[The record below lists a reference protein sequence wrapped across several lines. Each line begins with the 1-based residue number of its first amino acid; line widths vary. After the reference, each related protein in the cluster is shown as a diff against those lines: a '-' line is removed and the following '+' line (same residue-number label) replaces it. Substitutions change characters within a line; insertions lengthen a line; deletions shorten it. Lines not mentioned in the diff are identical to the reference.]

1 MRKAIF
7 GQPVT
12 AVDVERLPGADRAVG
27 FVRLCGA
34 LIGAAL
40 AERAGF
46 FTLPR
51 ISERVNVPDG
61 GVDASYTAT
70 VGLDIAE
77 AGGLVGPGTSVYQ
90 FKYRDPAAAAL
101 GALVNGIVQKLRQE
115 VRRTPPA
122 ADRYVLMTNLSLSLE
137 HGRRLREALM
147 EAHPP
152 LASKVVVVWGAAEVA
167 LALNATPRLRHVFF
181 SESGLCTLDTA
192 ESELRA
198 AYESVGWP
206 DFVDREDERRAI
218 ESFAGDPG
226 ARYLELVGPRY
237 SGRTRLV
244 IEALEKWGASV
255 IWASEPEAAT
265 LDVVRELDSDT
276 SPGILVVDG
285 CTPAALRDVRDRARS
300 RQRLKTI
307 GISTGGVR
315 EASGVERGRI
325 VVDRLPYDAA
335 AKLVRNVLGH
345 MAPLQESW
353 VIETAGSLPGLLVH
367 VAALLRDGAI
377 SPAPDPDGVQRRLG
391 DFLHDRYTQGLS
403 PKAREAL
410 AAASL
415 LSAVGVEGDV
425 GREIDAVSEAL
436 GIEPGT
442 FGLVRSE
449 LEDHGLVRRRGRF
462 VEVIP
467 PRLAEEVAS
476 RTLLRPETAIAELS
490 VRLTGSA
497 FMRFL
502 ERLRSLPGDTSRRT
516 IANIL
521 EAGGW
526 FQDLGSL
533 ERGARRFEALVPAAP
548 GEALR
553 CLERLLGPLSA
564 EELLGRVT
572 GDFRRS
578 VVFALDELALGS
590 RTFSVAARLL
600 LALAEAENEDYGN
613 NARGTFVSL
622 FHWNHPEVPAPL
634 TVRQEVLEAGAASGS
649 AARRAVVA
657 KACGTAFSEHGF
669 VFLHHSKG
677 PMVPERPARPGT
689 WEEVRRYGEGV
700 LAILDRLITDSD
712 ASVRDEA
719 ATSLEEVVGA
729 FVRLSL
735 LPDGF
740 HSLGGKAFG
749 ALERV
754 GREAGSARSRS
765 RAVSSLELIAEGLR
779 EQAEANPL
787 DSVAAALG
795 RARALIEHLTAR
807 TLKDRL
813 WYWLGPQTWALEVDP
828 QGQERTVSAIRALA
842 RELAADPQ
850 ALRKELP
857 WLTSEDAE
865 HRSPLFHELG
875 RLDRG
880 ERLGPL
886 LAEPGDQFWAQAVAA
901 YFQGWHETEPD
912 RAGRALDDLIA
923 SRPDLSAGTLA
934 ATGSLPTSHDTVRR
948 VRQIAE
954 HRGIPRPELA
964 RQIAFGLAWDRL
976 SAPDAE
982 ALIGSIDDQTAETRS
997 VLLHGIRL
1005 RLARGAELSAGLE
1018 DMGWSFLESTLPADE
1033 GRARDAGW
1041 DGLAMKLGERDPKRL
1056 LALFT
1061 RLLRESVSQGRRR
1074 FRPSNDVALT
1084 WKTLLRRE
1092 RQGLLGVLLE
1102 FSLGPDVPYW
1112 LDWALSKELRPDEDM
1127 PTLLAFVERHGIEG
1141 ARVVADAVDAER
1153 DGFWRLAR
1161 QLLVRW
1167 GEDQRL
1173 GARLASRALSGSWSG
1188 SAVPLIVER
1197 LRLAQELAS
1206 DPDPKV
1212 VRWAQT
1218 VLASLQEWKKSAAR
1232 EDREDWIWD
1241 QRISRAELE
1250 GILEQ
1255 KNTPERVWVIGRLLK
1270 DAPESRGRELL
1281 TPEDI
1286 LDALPGLGHLD
1297 ERTRRKWEAWAR
1309 HWSRAD

>member
-425 GREIDAVSEAL
+425 AHEIDDVSGAL
-436 GIEPGT
+436 GIAPGT
-442 FGLVRSE
+442 FALVRSE
-449 LEDHGLVRRRGRF
+449 LEDRGLVRRRGPF

-476 RTLLRPETAIAELS
+476 RALADPRRTVAEL
-490 VRLTGSA
+490 RRGLTDSA

-521 EAGGW
+521 EVGGS
-526 FQDLGSL
+526 FRDLDSL
-533 ERGARRFEALVPAAP
+533 ERSARRFEALVPAAP
-548 GEALR
+548 REALR

-564 EELLGRVT
+564 EELRGRVT
-572 GDFRRS
+572 GDFRQS

-590 RTFSVAARLL
+590 RTFSGTARLL
-600 LALAEAENEDYGN
+600 LALAEAENEDWGN

-634 TVRQEVLEAGAASGS
+634 PVRREILEEGGASGS
-649 AARRAVVA
+649 AARRAIVA
-657 KACGTAFSEHGF
+657 EACGAAFSEHPWIA
-669 VFLHHSKG
+669 LHHAKG
-677 PMVPERPARPGT
+677 AAVPEGPARPGT
-689 WEEVRRYGEGV
+689 WEEVRCYGEGI
-700 LAILDRLITDSD
+700 LAILDRLIADPD
-712 ASVRDEA
+712 AAVRKEA
-719 ATSLEEVVGA
+719 VAALDEVVGA

-735 LPDGF
+735 LPEGF
-740 HSLGGKAFG
+740 HALGGKAFD
-749 ALERV
+749 ALERA
-754 GREAGSARSRS
+754 GRDAGSARSRS
-765 RAVSSLELIAEGLR
+765 RIVSSLELIVEDLR
-779 EQAEANPL
+779 ERAEAGAPRRSQGQDL
-787 DSVAAALG
+787 EGSALVLG
-795 RARALIEHLTAR
+795 RAT
-807 TLKDRL
+807 
-813 WYWLGPQTWALEVDP
+813 
-828 QGQERTVSAIRALA
+828 
-842 RELAADPQ
+842 
-850 ALRKELP
+850 
-857 WLTSEDAE
+857 
-865 HRSPLFHELG
+865 
-875 RLDRG
+875 
-880 ERLGPL
+880 
-886 LAEPGDQFWAQAVAA
+886 
-901 YFQGWHETEPD
+901 
-912 RAGRALDDLIA
+912 
-923 SRPDLSAGTLA
+923 
-934 ATGSLPTSHDTVRR
+934 
-948 VRQIAE
+948 
-954 HRGIPRPELA
+954 
-964 RQIAFGLAWDRL
+964 
-976 SAPDAE
+976 
-982 ALIGSIDDQTAETRS
+982 
-997 VLLHGIRL
+997 
-1005 RLARGAELSAGLE
+1005 
-1018 DMGWSFLESTLPADE
+1018 
-1033 GRARDAGW
+1033 
-1041 DGLAMKLGERDPKRL
+1041 
-1056 LALFT
+1056 
-1061 RLLRESVSQGRRR
+1061 
-1074 FRPSNDVALT
+1074 N
-1084 WKTLLRRE
+1084 
-1092 RQGLLGVLLE
+1092 
-1102 FSLGPDVPYW
+1102 
-1112 LDWALSKELRPDEDM
+1112 
-1127 PTLLAFVERHGIEG
+1127 
-1141 ARVVADAVDAER
+1141 
-1153 DGFWRLAR
+1153 
-1161 QLLVRW
+1161 
-1167 GEDQRL
+1167 L
-1173 GARLASRALSGSWSG
+1173 GAR
-1188 SAVPLIVER
+1188 
-1197 LRLAQELAS
+1197 
-1206 DPDPKV
+1206 
-1212 VRWAQT
+1212 
-1218 VLASLQEWKKSAAR
+1218 
-1232 EDREDWIWD
+1232 
-1241 QRISRAELE
+1241 
-1250 GILEQ
+1250 
-1255 KNTPERVWVIGRLLK
+1255 GRF
-1270 DAPESRGRELL
+1270 AG
-1281 TPEDI
+1281 
-1286 LDALPGLGHLD
+1286 
-1297 ERTRRKWEAWAR
+1297 
-1309 HWSRAD
+1309 

>member
-12 AVDVERLPGADRAVG
+12 AIDVERLPGDDRAVA

-40 AERAGF
+40 AERAGSF
-46 FTLPR
+46 ILPR
-51 ISERVNVPDG
+51 ISERINVPDG
-61 GVDASYTAT
+61 GVDASYTAA

-77 AGGLVGPGTSVYQ
+77 AGGLVGPGTTVYQ
-90 FKYRDPAAAAL
+90 FKYRDPTAATL
-101 GALVNGIVQKLRQE
+101 RALVNGVVQKLRQE
-115 VRRTPPA
+115 LRRTPPA
-122 ADRYVLMTNLSLSLE
+122 ADRYVLMTNLDLSLE
-137 HGRRLREALM
+137 HGRRLREALI

-152 LASKVVVVWGAAEVA
+152 LATKVVVVWGAAELA

-181 SESGLCTLDTA
+181 AESGLCTLDTA

-198 AYESVGWP
+198 VYDNVGWP
-206 DFVDREDERRAI
+206 DFVGREEERRAI
-218 ESFAGDPG
+218 ESFAGDPRS
-226 ARYLELVGPRY
+226 RYLEIVGPRY

-244 IEALEKWGASV
+244 MEALEKRGASV
-255 IWASEPEAAT
+255 VWASEPEAAT
-265 LDVVRELDSDT
+265 LDVFRELDSDA

-285 CTPAALRDVRDRARS
+285 CTPAALRAVRDHALP

-307 GISTGGVR
+307 GISTGGER
-315 EASGVERGRI
+315 EASRIEPGRI
-325 VVDRLPYDAA
+325 VVDRLPYEAA

-353 VIETAGSLPGLLVH
+353 VIETAGGVPGLVLH
-367 VAALLRDGAI
+367 VSALLKDGAL
-377 SPAPDPDGVQRRLG
+377 SPASDPDVVQRRLG
-391 DFLHDRYTQGLS
+391 DFLHDQFTRGLS
-403 PKAREAL
+403 PKAREGL

-425 GREIDAVSEAL
+425 APEIDAVSGAL
-436 GIEPGT
+436 AIAPGT
-442 FGLVRSE
+442 FALVRSE
-449 LEDHGLVRRRGRF
+449 LEDRGLVRRRGRF

-467 PRLAEEVAS
+467 PRLAEEVAARALADPE
-476 RTLLRPETAIAELS
+476 RTVAELRL
-490 VRLTGSA
+490 RLTDSA

-521 EAGGW
+521 EVGGW
-526 FQDLGSL
+526 FHDLDSL
-533 ERGARRFEALVPAAP
+533 ESGARRFKALVPAAP
-548 GEALR
+548 TEALR
-553 CLERLLGPLSA
+553 CLDRLLGPLSA

-590 RTFSVAARLL
+590 RTFSGAARLL
-600 LALAEAENEDYGN
+600 LALAEAENEDWDN

-622 FHWNHPEVPAPL
+622 FHWDHPEVSAPL
-634 TVRQEVLEAGAASGS
+634 PVRQEALEAGAASGS

-657 KACGTAFSEHGF
+657 KACGAAFSERGF
-669 VFLHHSKG
+669 VVLHHAKG
-677 PMVPERPARPGT
+677 PTVPERPARPGT

-700 LAILDRLITDSD
+700 LAILDRLIADPD
-712 ASVRDEA
+712 AAVRDEA
-719 ATSLEEVVGA
+719 VTALEEVAESLVG
-729 FVRLSL
+729 LSL

-740 HSLGGKAFG
+740 HALGGKAFD

-765 RAVSSLELIAEGLR
+765 RVVSSLELIAENLR
-779 EQAEANPL
+779 EQAEANPI

-795 RARALIEHLTAR
+795 RARALIEDLTTR

-813 WYWLGPQTWALEVDP
+813 WYWVGPRTWAREVDS
-828 QGQERTVSAIRALA
+828 QSEERTASAIQALA
-842 RELAADPQ
+842 RELSADPQ
-850 ALRKELP
+850 ALREDLP

-880 ERLGPL
+880 EQLGPL
-886 LAEPGDQFWAQAVAA
+886 LAKPGDQFWAQAVAA
-901 YFQGWHETEPD
+901 YFQGWGEAEPD

-934 ATGSLPTSHDTVRR
+934 ATIYLPPGDATVRR

-954 HRGIPRPELA
+954 HRGILRPELA

-976 SAPDAE
+976 SAPEAE
-982 ALIGSIDDQTAETRS
+982 ALITSIDDHTPETRS
-997 VLLHGIRL
+997 ALLRAIWL
-1005 RLARGAELSAGLE
+1005 RLVRGAQVGAGLE
-1018 DMGWSFLESTLPADE
+1018 ELGWSLLESCMPAAE
-1033 GRARDAGW
+1033 ERARDWGW
-1041 DGLAMKLGERDPKRL
+1041 DGLAAKLGERDSKRL

-1061 RLLRESVSQGRRR
+1061 RVMHESVSTGRRR
-1074 FRPSNDVALT
+1074 FHASDHLALT
-1084 WKTLLRRE
+1084 WKTLLRKE
-1092 RQGLLGVLLE
+1092 RQGVLEVLLD
-1102 FSLGPDVPYW
+1102 LALAPDPPYW
-1112 LDWALSKELRPDEDM
+1112 LDWTLSKEVRPDQDL
-1127 PTLLAFVERHGIEG
+1127 PTLLAFVERRGIEG
-1141 ARVVADAVDAER
+1141 ARALADVVDAEK

-1161 QLLVRW
+1161 ELLVRW
-1167 GEDQRL
+1167 GEDERL
-1173 GARLASRALSGSWSG
+1173 AARLASRALSGAWSG
-1188 SAVPLIVER
+1188 SAVPLISRRTES
-1197 LRLAQELAS
+1197 AQKLTS
-1206 DPDPKV
+1206 DQDPKV
-1212 VRWAQT
+1212 VRWAQA
-1218 VLASLQEWKKSAAR
+1218 VLADLERWRKSAAR

-1241 QRISRAELE
+1241 ARISRAELE

-1255 KNTPERVWVIGRLLK
+1255 KNAEERVWAIGRLLK
-1270 DAPESRGRELL
+1270 DAPESRVRELL
-1281 TPEDI
+1281 NPEDI
-1286 LDALPGLGHLD
+1286 LDALPKLGHLD

-1309 HWSRAD
+1309 HWSRGD